1 MKNDRLERPEL
12 GAGLAPNQAVN
23 QEGLQVDLISSAFV
37 KMMLREHTTQRR
49 QSMKFLSILDRK
61 DF

>member
-49 QSMKFLSILDRK
+49 QSMKFLSI
-61 DF
+61 